1 MREFLG
7 ASLNDCLSIKLGS
20 SHANAKKNWWL
31 FWRRVCFVNW
41 VPSVLVERQPRF
53 YLPYRWLVSVVH
65 KTADCAGQKAKQVT
79 FLAED
84 WSCLFLTESLC
95 KQQLLIISEQ
105 ALPSRLSGSHQQAV
119 IDGCEQ
125 RGRKTTLFPGSA
137 IFHVEVM
144 V

>member
-1 MREFLG
+1 M
-7 ASLNDCLSIKLGS
+7 
-20 SHANAKKNWWL
+20 
-31 FWRRVCFVNW
+31 
-41 VPSVLVERQPRF
+41 ERQPRF
-53 YLPYRWLVSVVH
+53 YLPYRSLVSVVH
-65 KTADCAGQKAKQVT
+65 ETADCAGQKAKQVT

-119 IDGCEQ
+119 KDGCEQ
-125 RGRKTTLFPGSA
+125 RGRKTTLPGSV